1 LQLCQYSFLVHKIL
15 LHLHFKVNLDIS
27 MHNTDPRKKFG
38 KPGKNEHPQ
47 AFPGIE
53 EEMQT
58 KPEYGRESYEGSG
71 RLAGKVALITGGDSG
86 IGRAVAVA
94 FAKEGA
100 DVVISHLPEET
111 VDAEVTIAAI
121 EACGTKALG
130 VAGDLLDEDYCRDLV
145 VQTHEEFGMI
155 DILVNNAALQRYFN
169 DIDDITA
176 QDFEEI
182 YLVNVVAP
190 FILSQ
195 VAANYMHPGS
205 SIINTVSIQA
215 YEPSSLLLPY
225 AASKGALVAL
235 TKGMAEELIDKGI
248 RVNAVAPGPVWSPL
262 NTHGSPPEKLKK
274 FGEKSFFG
282 RPAQPVELA
291 SVYVLLASEE
301 ASYITGEIYGVAGRQ
316 GVA

>member
-1 LQLCQYSFLVHKIL
+1 
-15 LHLHFKVNLDIS
+15 

-38 KPGKNEHPQ
+38 KPGKNEQPQ
-47 AFPGIE
+47 DFPGIE
-53 EEMQT
+53 EEMNT
-58 KPEYGRESYEGSG
+58 KPNYDQDHPEGAG
-71 RLAGKVALITGGDSG
+71 RLEGRAALITGGDSG

-100 DVVISHLPEET
+100 DVLISYLPEEE
-111 VDAEVTIAAI
+111 VDAQVTIDAVEKYGRRAVGI
-121 EACGTKALG
+121 P
-130 VAGDLLDEDYCRDLV
+130 GDLLDEEYCRELV
-145 VQTHEEFGMI
+145 VQTCEEFGTI
-155 DILVNNAALQRYFN
+155 DILVNNAALQKYYKN
-169 DIDDITA
+169 LQEITIE
-176 QDFEEI
+176 DFEEI
-182 YLVNVVAP
+182 HLVNVVAP

-195 VAANYMHPGS
+195 AAATYMHPGS

-225 AASKGALVAL
+225 AATKGALVAL
-235 TKGMAEELIDKGI
+235 TKAMAEELIDRGI

-291 SVYVLLASEE
+291 PVYVLLASDE